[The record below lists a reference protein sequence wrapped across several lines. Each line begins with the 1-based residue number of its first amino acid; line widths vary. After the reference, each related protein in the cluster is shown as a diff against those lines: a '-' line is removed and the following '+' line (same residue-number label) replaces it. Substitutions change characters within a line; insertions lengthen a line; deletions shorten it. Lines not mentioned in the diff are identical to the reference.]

1 MRPLRRI
8 ALALGLAAWAA
19 APAAGQGLSLGESGL
34 PILTIDQDQLYL
46 RSAWGRRVAAE
57 TEAGVQALS
66 AENRA
71 LEAELSAAEQALTE
85 RRASLTPE
93 EFRAEADA
101 FDARAVQVRR
111 DQDAKEREL
120 LRDRDAERQRF
131 FAAAIPVIGQAMQ
144 DRGALVIL
152 DRRSVFL
159 AVEALDVTD
168 DLIAR
173 IDAAI
178 GDGAKPQA
186 AP

>member
-1 MRPLRRI
+1 MVPLRRLGL
-8 ALALGLAAWAA
+8 ALALAAGLAG
-19 APAAGQGLSLGESGL
+19 PVAGQGLSLGESDA
-34 PILTIDQDQLYL
+34 PILTVDQDRLYL
-46 RSAWGRRVAAE
+46 GSAWGRRVAAE
-57 TEAGVQALS
+57 TEAEVQALS

-71 LEAELSAAEQALTE
+71 LEAQLAAEEQALTE
-85 RRASLTPE
+85 RRGSLTPE

-111 DQDAKEREL
+111 DQDAKERDL
-120 LRDRDAERQRF
+120 LRNRDAERQRF
-131 FAAAIPVIGQAMQ
+131 FGAALPVMGQAMQ

-159 AVEALDVTD
+159 ALEVLDVTD
-168 DLIAR
+168 DFIAR

-178 GDGAKPQA
+178 GDGTEPPA